1 MKCFTQ
7 FSEMLFTKEWV
18 GSVSGY
24 ITQIDG
30 FKLNLLSQYCR
41 FFLSCLYGHYLV
53 FQYIHQGKLG
63 HRFTQIFGFL

>member
-24 ITQIDG
+24 IIQIDG

-41 FFLSCLYGHYLV
+41 FFLSCLYGH
-53 FQYIHQGKLG
+53 F
-63 HRFTQIFGFL
+63 